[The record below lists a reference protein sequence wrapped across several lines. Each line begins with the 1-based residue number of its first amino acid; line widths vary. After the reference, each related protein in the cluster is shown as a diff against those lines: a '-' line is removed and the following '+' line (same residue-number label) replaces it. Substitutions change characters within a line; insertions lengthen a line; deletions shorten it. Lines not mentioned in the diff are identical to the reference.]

1 MKPFNLIATPHKDI
15 LEGRLTLD
23 VFGADLWTV
32 YNGTAPAEY
41 KDKDLFFKKTYITN
55 GLNNLLDIAHKR
67 ISGNGGDSVIQL
79 QTPFGGGKTHSLIA
93 LYHKAKEWDA
103 NVVVFDGTV
112 YDVKDRPIW
121 EEIEYQLTGKVEILK
136 GSTSPGKEK
145 LYNLLSQY
153 QPLVILM
160 DEILNYAN
168 KAAGIKVGDSNLA
181 NQLLS
186 FLQEFTG
193 VMGILE
199 KSILIVTLPSS
210 VITEDYDER
219 LYQQIQKVIGRLE
232 KVYTPVSDEEVPK
245 VITRRLFSEININ
258 EAKRNIDE
266 FLNYAEKE
274 KILPEGVE
282 KSIYRERFIE
292 SFPFQPEVIDVLY
305 KRWGSFPTFQ
315 RTRGVLRLLA
325 LVVSSLLNE
334 KLPYIRLSDFRLD
347 NEEIRKELVKHAG
360 SEFDAVIANDI
371 VSRDSGAK
379 KVDKSLGDSYTQFS
393 FGTKV
398 ATTIFMYSFPQSID
412 KQGASINEVKLSSCV
427 VDVPNNVV
435 GEAISTLKEKL
446 FYISDE
452 GLFFSNEPNL
462 NKLILVK
469 TENVHPNDV
478 EKEEK
483 NSLLP
488 KYLSKDFFDCF
499 IWPNN
504 SRDIPDNRKLKLI
517 ILRNL
522 DKCKEI
528 LENYSDRLRIYRNTM
543 FFLCAD
549 DSEQIAFE
557 NFVKKLISLRLIQDD
572 SKVKLTEK
580 QKKELKDKLMDAEES
595 VRGELRKYYRMLRI
609 PSKDGFEEEDLGIP
623 TFGVSDKIDK
633 EIYDFLKAEEKI
645 LEKLHPTLIVEKYL
659 ADNNFVQLKRIL
671 DSFYSVP
678 GEIRIASEEVLRLGV
693 REGIK
698 NHQFG
703 IGHLVNDKPEC
714 EHFGDDYIPAIV
726 DEEVLIKANL
736 CKVKGE
742 GVVSEDEYRKILGT
756 ISSAKSR
763 EEALRIKEEAK
774 SLYTFSPEQVN
785 GLEQVVNKIGNVK
798 PSESSGGGRDAHY
811 KNLSLKLG
819 VPVGKLADIART
831 IAFLQSKFST
841 LEIKVEINAENGE
854 LTKADY
860 EDKIKEAINQAGI
873 KVEEEKQE

>member
-1 MKPFNLIATPHKDI
+1 MKPFNMIAIPHRDI

-23 VFGADLWTV
+23 VFGADLWMV
-32 YNGTAPAEY
+32 YRGTAPAEY
-41 KDKDLFFKKTYITN
+41 KDRDIFFQKTYLTN
-55 GLNNLLDIAHKR
+55 GLKNLLNIAHKR
-67 ISGNGGDSVIQL
+67 ISGKGGDSIIQL

-93 LYHKAKEWDA
+93 LYHKAKEWGA

-112 YDVKDRPIW
+112 YDAKARPVW
-121 EEIEYQLTGKVEILK
+121 EEIEYQLTGKVESLK

-145 LYNLLSQY
+145 LYNLLSKH
-153 QPLVILM
+153 QPLIVLM

-168 KAAGIKVGDSNLA
+168 KASGIKVGDSTLA
-181 NQLLS
+181 TQLLL

-193 VMGILE
+193 VMGILD

-210 VITEDYDER
+210 LMTEDYNEK

-232 KVYTPVSDEEVPK
+232 KVYTPVSDEEVSK
-245 VITRRLFSEININ
+245 IIVRRLFSKIN
-258 EAKRNIDE
+258 EKEAKDNIEE
-266 FLNYAEKE
+266 FLDYAEKE

-282 KSIYRERFIE
+282 KSTYRERFIN

-315 RTRGVLRLLA
+315 RTRGALRLLA
-325 LVVSSLLNE
+325 LVVSSLLNA
-334 KLPYIRLSDFRLD
+334 KLPYIKLGDFQLD
-347 NEEIRKELVKHAG
+347 NEEIRKELVKHPG

-371 VSRDSGAK
+371 ASKESGAK
-379 KVDKSLGDSYTQFS
+379 KVDKSLGDAYTQFS
-393 FGTKV
+393 FGTTV
-398 ATTIFMYSFPQSID
+398 ATTIFMYSFPQGID

-427 VDVPNNVV
+427 PDIPNNVV
-435 GEAISTLKEKL
+435 GEAILTLKEKL

-469 TENVHPNDV
+469 MENVHPNDI

-483 NSLLP
+483 NSLLS
-488 KYLSKDFFDCF
+488 KYLSKEFFDCF

-504 SRDIPDNRKLKLI
+504 SRDIPDNRKLKLV
-517 ILRNL
+517 ILKNL
-522 DKCKEI
+522 NKCKEL
-528 LENYSDRLRIYRNTM
+528 LENYSDRPRIYRNTM

-549 DSEQIAFE
+549 DSVQITFE
-557 NFVKKLISLRLIQDD
+557 NFIKKIISLRLIQNDH
-572 SKVKLTEK
+572 KVRLTEK
-580 QKKELKDKLMDAEES
+580 QKKELKDKLVDADES

-623 TFGVSDKIDK
+623 TFGVSEKIDK
-633 EIYDFLKAEEKI
+633 EIYDFLKVEEKI
-645 LEKLHPTLIVEKYL
+645 LERLHPTLIVEKYL
-659 ADNNFVQLKRIL
+659 ADKDFVQLKSIL

-714 EHFGDDYIPAIV
+714 EHFGDDYVPAIV
-726 DEEVLIKANL
+726 DEEILIKANL
-736 CKVKGE
+736 CRVKGE
-742 GVVSEDEYRKILGT
+742 KVVTEDEYRKILGT
-756 ISSAKSR
+756 VSSAKSR
-763 EEALRIKEEAK
+763 EEVLKVEDEVKR
-774 SLYTFSPEQVN
+774 SYNLSPEQVK
-785 GLEQVVNKIGNVK
+785 GLEDAIKNKFPPVTVGVK
-798 PSESSGGGRDAHY
+798 RSHY
-811 KNLSLKLG
+811 NNIYLKLSI
-819 VPVGKLADIART
+819 PMGKLSDIVKT
-831 IAFLQSKFST
+831 ITFLKTKFNT
-841 LEIKVEINAENGE
+841 LEIEMEIKAENGE

>member
-41 KDKDLFFKKTYITN
+41 KDKDLFFQKTYITN

-67 ISGNGGDSVIQL
+67 ISGNGGNSVIQL

-93 LYHKAKEWDA
+93 LYHKAKEWGA

-112 YDVKDRPIW
+112 YDVKDRTVW

-145 LYNLLSQY
+145 LYNLLSKY

-232 KVYTPVSDEEVPK
+232 KVYTPVSDEEVPR
-245 VITRRLFSEININ
+245 VITRRLFSEINVN

-266 FLNYAEKE
+266 FLDYAEKE

-325 LVVSSLLNE
+325 LVVNSLLNE

-360 SEFDAVIANDI
+360 SEFDAVIASDI
-371 VSRDSGAK
+371 TGIDSGAK
-379 KVDKSLGDSYTQFS
+379 KVDRSLGEAFTQFS

-398 ATTIFMYSFPQSID
+398 ATTIFMYSFPQGIAG
-412 KQGASINEVKLSSCV
+412 QGPSINEIKLSSC
-427 VDVPNNVV
+427 DVNVPSNV
-435 GEAISTLKEKL
+435 IGETILKLKENL

-452 GLFFSNEPNL
+452 GLVFSNEPNL
-462 NKLILVK
+462 KRLILIK

-478 EKEEK
+478 KKEEK
-483 NSLLP
+483 EILLP
-488 KYLSKDFFDCF
+488 KYLSKEFFDCF
-499 IWPNN
+499 IWPDN
-504 SRDIPDNRKLKLI
+504 SKDIPDNRKLKLI

-528 LENYSDRLRIYRNTM
+528 LENYGERPRVNRNTV
-543 FFLCAD
+543 FFLCPDESAEI
-549 DSEQIAFE
+549 SFE
-557 NFVKKLISLRLIQDD
+557 NFVKELISLHSIQND
-572 SKVKLTEK
+572 SNIKLTEK
-580 QKKELKDKLMDAEES
+580 RKKELENRLNDAKRS
-595 VRGELRKYYRMLRI
+595 ELIEIRKYYRKLRL
-609 PSKDGFEEEDLGIP
+609 PSKEDFEEIDLGSP
-623 TFGVSDKIDK
+623 TVGISDKIDK
-633 EIYDFLKAEEKI
+633 EIYDYLKTEGKI
-645 LEKLHPTLIVEKYL
+645 LERLHPVVIIKKYL
-659 ADNNFVQLKRIL
+659 ANNDFVQLKSIL
-671 DSFYSVP
+671 NSFYTVP
-678 GEIRIASEEVLRLGV
+678 GELRIASEEVLRSAV

-698 NHQFG
+698 NRQFG
-703 IGHLVNDKPEC
+703 VGRIVNNKPEC
-714 EHFGDDYIPAIV
+714 EHFGGDYIPAITD
-726 DEEVLIKANL
+726 DEFLIKADL
-736 CKVKGE
+736 CKVKE
-742 GVVSEDEYRKILGT
+742 GPVSEDEYQKILGT
-756 ISSAKSR
+756 ISSAKSK
-763 EEALRIKEEAK
+763 EEALRIKEEAEK
-774 SLYTFSPEQVN
+774 AYDFSPEQKKR
-785 GLEQVVNKIGNVK
+785 LEQVINNIGGNTPVF
-798 PSESSGGGRDAHY
+798 PSGGERKTHY
-811 KNLSLKLG
+811 KNIFLRLM
-819 VPVGKLADIART
+819 VPFGKLSDIANIIR
-831 IAFLQSKFST
+831 FLQNKFGNI
-841 LEIKVEINAENGE
+841 EIKVEINAINVEITE
-854 LTKADY
+854 ADY
-860 EDKIKEAINQAGI
+860 EDKIMEAIKQAGI
-873 KVEEEKQE
+873 SVEEEKKL